1 MVLERQSWTRSLMDR
16 LLRRIFRIA
25 PLSRSRSKSFGL
37 VALLAFAAPAL
48 TAQRPSLAMLDQLQP
63 GQWEVR
69 DRDLSGG
76 RSRLCIDN
84 GRRLIQIRHMR
95 ETCRSFT
102 VQDTADA
109 VTVHYTCPGNGYGQT
124 SVRFESAQLV
134 QLETQG
140 IAQGLPFNMR
150 AEVRR
155 VGACTS

>member
-1 MVLERQSWTRSLMDR
+1 MDR
-16 LLRRIFRIA
+16 LLRR
-25 PLSRSRSKSFGL
+25 LSRLAPPLLRRL
-37 VALLAFAAPAL
+37 VSASAIALLAFAGPAL
-48 TAQRPSLAMLDQLQP
+48 TAQRPSLAMLDHLQP

-69 DRDLSGG
+69 DRDLAGG
-76 RSRLCIDN
+76 RSRLCLEN

-95 ETCRSFT
+95 ETCRSFA

-140 IAQGLPFNMR
+140 IAQGLPFNIR

>member
-1 MVLERQSWTRSLMDR
+1 MDR
-16 LLRRIFRIA
+16 PMRQLTGIAASNLRRLFAGGAIA
-25 PLSRSRSKSFGL
+25 MAVFSG
-37 VALLAFAAPAL
+37 PAL
-48 TAQRPSLAMLDQLQP
+48 TAERPALAMLDQLQP

-76 RSRLCIDN
+76 RSRLCLES

-102 VQDTADA
+102 VEDTAEA

-140 IAQGLPFNMR
+140 IAQGLPFNVR

-155 VGACTS
+155 VGSCTS

>member
-1 MVLERQSWTRSLMDR
+1 MDRPMRQSPWSARSTLRR
-16 LLRRIFRIA
+16 LLVGGA
-25 PLSRSRSKSFGL
+25 V
-37 VALLAFAAPAL
+37 VAAASSGPPA
-48 TAQRPSLAMLDQLQP
+48 TAERPTLAMLDLLQP

-76 RSRLCIDN
+76 RSRLCLES

-95 ETCRSFT
+95 EACRSFT
-102 VQDTADA
+102 VQDTAEA

-140 IAQGLPFNMR
+140 IAQGLPFNVR

-155 VGACTS
+155 VGACTT

>member
-1 MVLERQSWTRSLMDR
+1 MDR
-16 LLRRIFRIA
+16 LLRLFSGR
-25 PLSRSRSKSFGL
+25 LSRLLLRAIGGGL
-37 VALLAFAAPAL
+37 IALIAFAGPTL

-69 DRDLSGG
+69 DRDLAGG
-76 RSRLCIDN
+76 RSRICIEN

-95 ETCRSFT
+95 EACRSFT
-102 VQDTADA
+102 VEDTADA

-140 IAQGLPFNMR
+140 IARGLPFNFR

-155 VGACTS
+155 IGACTS

>member
-1 MVLERQSWTRSLMDR
+1 MDR
-16 LLRRIFRIA
+16 LLRRLFRGIPRMA
-25 PLSRSRSKSFGL
+25 GGGIL
-37 VALLAFAAPAL
+37 LLAAFMAPAL

-69 DRDLSGG
+69 DRDLAGG

-95 ETCRSFT
+95 EVCRSFT

-124 SVRFESAQLV
+124 SVRRESAQLV

-140 IAQGLPFNMR
+140 IAQGLPFNFR

-155 VGACTS
+155 VGTCTS

>member
-1 MVLERQSWTRSLMDR
+1 MDR
-16 LLRRIFRIA
+16 PMRQLIRYARLNLRPILAGAAIA
-25 PLSRSRSKSFGL
+25 AA
-37 VALLAFAAPAL
+37 ALPGSAITAERPA
-48 TAQRPSLAMLDQLQP
+48 LAMLDQLQP

-76 RSRLCIDN
+76 RSRLCLES

-102 VQDTADA
+102 VQDTAQA

-124 SVRFESAQLV
+124 SVRFENAQLV

-140 IAQGLPFNMR
+140 IAHGLPFNVR
-150 AEVRR
+150 AEARR
-155 VGACTS
+155 VGACTT

>member
-1 MVLERQSWTRSLMDR
+1 VGIVL
-16 LLRRIFRIA
+16 IFA
-25 PLSRSRSKSFGL
+25 GSTLE
-37 VALLAFAAPAL
+37 
-48 TAQRPSLAMLDQLQP
+48 AQRPSLAMLDQLQP

-69 DRDLSGG
+69 DRDLAGG
-76 RSRLCIDN
+76 RSRICIES

-95 ETCRSFT
+95 EVCRSFT
-102 VQDTADA
+102 VEDTADV

-140 IAQGLPFNMR
+140 IAQGLPFNFR

>member
-1 MVLERQSWTRSLMDR
+1 MDR
-16 LLRRIFRIA
+16 LLRRLFRGI
-25 PLSRSRSKSFGL
+25 PRMVDGGIL
-37 VALLAFAAPAL
+37 VLAAFMAPAL

-69 DRDLSGG
+69 DRDLAGG
-76 RSRLCIDN
+76 RHRLCIES

-95 ETCRSFT
+95 ELCRSFT
-102 VQDTADA
+102 VQDTAVA

-140 IAQGLPFNMR
+140 IAQGLPFNFR

-155 VGACTS
+155 VGSCTS